1 MGNFLH
7 CKFGRTEK
15 KNLQKALKE
24 EKRAEVRERILMFLL
39 LNDGKTQREI
49 AEFIGCSLK
58 TVAHWCVYGD
68 PNNLESLEDGRKNG
82 NHKKATEEYIIA
94 VLAYVRHT

>member
-1 MGNFLH
+1 
-7 CKFGRTEK
+7 
-15 KNLQKALKE
+15 
-24 EKRAEVRERILMFLL
+24 MFLL

-58 TVAHWCVYGD
+58 TVAPWCVHGD

-82 NHKKATEEYIIA
+82 NHKKATEEYSVFQSA
-94 VLAYVRHT
+94 EVQKLWVLGNRQEAKVKREEKYVYLTSLGNAIY